1 MPQRRTIPALLALAS
16 ALLLAQAAT
25 ADLIAPPADDGAA
38 APSAEPAPQP
48 VEEAVAHDRGLI
60 VFTISRGDTLAALL
74 KEAGLGAAD
83 TAAALAALRPH
94 LAPRALRPGQE
105 VRIETDPID
114 PSRLFSLTVD
124 LDPLRRL
131 RLDRNEDGTFSGGIV
146 ALPAIRHLVRA
157 DGEIRSSLY
166 ADLRAA
172 GLSSAAILSLIR
184 ALSHSV
190 DLQRDL
196 RPGDRFT
203 VLHERFRAPDGT
215 LLQEG
220 GALFLDL
227 ALADRRIRIWRYTR
241 ADGTTDWYDDRG
253 QSLRRTL
260 LRTPLDGA
268 RISSGFGLRTHP
280 ILGFDRHHRG
290 VDFAAPAGTP
300 VFAAGD
306 GTVTFAGWRGDY
318 GRTVMIRHAG
328 GYDTLYAHLSTITVR
343 PGAAVR
349 QGQVIGRVGATG
361 LATGPHLHFEVHR
374 NQVAIDPRSIRS
386 LPNQRLEGVEL
397 ARFNAHRARTEAKLA
412 ALAERLEL
420 AVAD

>member
-1 MPQRRTIPALLALAS
+1 MPQHPTIALAVTLALLIALDAR
-16 ALLLAQAAT
+16 
-25 ADLIAPPADDGAA
+25 ADDPPVTENGASVSILEADAQTQAEDEAPDAGRILLTVA
-38 APSAEPAPQP
+38 A
-48 VEEAVAHDRGLI
+48 
-60 VFTISRGDTLAALL
+60 GDTLAGLL
-74 KEAGLGAAD
+74 
-83 TAAALAALRPH
+83 AAAGIAPADIAAAAAALRPH
-94 LAPRALRPGQE
+94 LPPRALRPGQE
-105 VRIETDPID
+105 LAFETDAAD
-114 PSRLFSLTVD
+114 ATRLVSLEIA

-131 RLDRNEDGTFSGGIV
+131 RLERGEDGTFRAGIET
-146 ALPAIRHLVRA
+146 LPAVRHLVRA
-157 DGEIRSSLY
+157 DGEIRASLY

-172 GLSSAAILSLIR
+172 GLPSAAILSLIR
-184 ALSHSV
+184 ALSHEV

-196 RPGDRFT
+196 RAGDRFT
-203 VLHERFRAPDGT
+203 VLHERFRSPDGT

-227 ALADRRIRIWRYTR
+227 TLADRRLRIWRHTR
-241 ADGTTDWYDDRG
+241 ADGTTDWYDERG
-253 QSLRRTL
+253 QSLRRAL

-268 RISSGFGLRTHP
+268 RITSGFGMRTHP

-328 GYDTLYAHLSTITVR
+328 GFDTLYAHLSAITVR
-343 PGAAVR
+343 PGARVR
-349 QGQVIGRVGATG
+349 QGQMIGRVGATG

-374 NQVAIDPRSIRS
+374 NRVAIDPRSIRS
-386 LPNQRLEGVEL
+386 LPGQRLEGVEL
-397 ARFNAHRARTEAKLA
+397 ARFNAHRARTEARLA

-420 AVAD
+420 AAAD

>member
-1 MPQRRTIPALLALAS
+1 MPQHRTHALAVALALFVALDARAEGLGPAEEGAAVPVLAPDPETVADGEEGDGGRILLTVAAGDTLS
-16 ALLLAQAAT
+16 ALLHKAGIEAADIAAAT
-25 ADLIAPPADDGAA
+25 
-38 APSAEPAPQP
+38 
-48 VEEAVAHDRGLI
+48 
-60 VFTISRGDTLAALL
+60 
-74 KEAGLGAAD
+74 
-83 TAAALAALRPH
+83 AALRPH
-94 LAPRALRPGQE
+94 LPPRALRPGQE
-105 VRIETDPID
+105 LALEID
-114 PSRLFSLTVD
+114 AADAARLVSLELG
-124 LDPLRRL
+124 LDSLRRL
-131 RLDRNEDGTFSGGIV
+131 RLERHDDGTFRGAIET
-146 ALPAIRHLVRA
+146 LPAIRHMVRA
-157 DGEIRSSLY
+157 DGEIRTSLY

-184 ALSHSV
+184 ALSHTV

-196 RPGDRFT
+196 RAGDRFT
-203 VLHERFRAPDGT
+203 VLFERFRSPDGA

-227 ALADRRIRIWRYTR
+227 ALADRRVRIWRHTR
-241 ADGTTDWYDDRG
+241 ADGSTDWFDARG
-253 QSLRRTL
+253 QSLRRAL

-268 RISSGFGLRTHP
+268 RITSGFGMRTHP

-328 GYDTLYAHLSTITVR
+328 GYDTLYAHLSAITVR
-343 PGAAVR
+343 PGGRVR
-349 QGQVIGRVGATG
+349 QGQVIGRVGSTG

-374 NQVAIDPRSIRS
+374 NRVAIDPRSIRR
-386 LPNQRLEGVEL
+386 LPGQRLEGAEL
-397 ARFNAHRARTEAKLA
+397 ARFDAERARTEARLA

-420 AVAD
+420 AAAD

>member
-1 MPQRRTIPALLALAS
+1 MPRHSLALPALALVLSLAVEGR
-16 ALLLAQAAT
+16 
-25 ADLIAPPADDGAA
+25 ADTPAPPEEG
-38 APSAEPAPQP
+38 SAVPVLEPEPRG
-48 VEEAVAHDRGLI
+48 EAEGEAHAGGLI
-60 VFTISRGDTLAALL
+60 MLTVGRGDTLAGLL
-74 KEAGLGAAD
+74 AEAGIAPADIGAAV
-83 TAAALAALRPH
+83 AALRPH
-94 LAPRALRPGQE
+94 LPPRALRPGQE
-105 VRIETDPID
+105 LAVAPDPAD
-114 PSRLFSLTVD
+114 ATRLVSLAIA

-131 RLDRNEDGTFSGGIV
+131 RVERHDDGTFRAGIET
-146 ALPAIRHLVRA
+146 LPAIRHLVRA
-157 DGEIRSSLY
+157 DGEIRASLY
-166 ADLRAA
+166 VDLRAA
-172 GLSSAAILSLIR
+172 GLPSAAILSLIR

-203 VLHERFRAPDGT
+203 VLHERFRSPDGA

-227 ALADRRIRIWRYTR
+227 SLADRRVRIWRHTR

-253 QSLRRTL
+253 HSLRRAL

-318 GRTVMIRHAG
+318 GRTVTIRHAG
-328 GYDTLYAHLSTITVR
+328 GFDTLYAHLSAITVR

-349 QGQVIGRVGATG
+349 QGQLIGRVGATG

-386 LPNQRLEGVEL
+386 LPGQRLEGAEL
-397 ARFNAHRARTEAKLA
+397 ARFNAHRARTEARLA

-420 AVAD
+420 AAAD

>member
-1 MPQRRTIPALLALAS
+1 MSKHPTIALAVTLALLIARDAR
-16 ALLLAQAAT
+16 
-25 ADLIAPPADDGAA
+25 ADNPPVTEDGAA
-38 APSAEPAPQP
+38 VPILEADAQTQAEGEAPDAGRSLLTVKA
-48 VEEAVAHDRGLI
+48 
-60 VFTISRGDTLAALL
+60 GDTLSTLL
-74 KEAGLGAAD
+74 RDAGIGSTDIAGAA
-83 TAAALAALRPH
+83 AALRP
-94 LAPRALRPGQE
+94 LLPPRALRPGQE
-105 VRIETDPID
+105 VALETDTANAA
-114 PSRLFSLTVD
+114 RLVSLEIA

-131 RLDRNEDGTFSGGIV
+131 RLERHADGTFRGGIET
-146 ALPAIRHLVRA
+146 LPAVRHLVRA
-157 DGEIRSSLY
+157 DGAIRTSLY

-172 GLSSAAILSLIR
+172 GLPSAAILGLIR

-203 VLHERFRAPDGT
+203 VLHERFRSPDGA

-227 ALADRRIRIWRYTR
+227 TLADRRIRIWRHTR
-241 ADGTTDWYDDRG
+241 ADGTSDWYDERG
-253 QSLRRTL
+253 QSLRRAL

-268 RISSGFGLRTHP
+268 RITSGFGMRTHP

-290 VDFAAPAGTP
+290 VDFAAPTGTP

-328 GYDTLYAHLSTITVR
+328 GYDTLYAHLSAIAVR
-343 PGAAVR
+343 PGARVR
-349 QGQVIGRVGATG
+349 QGQLIGRVGATG

-374 NQVAIDPRSIRS
+374 NRVAIDPKSIQN
-386 LPNQRLEGVEL
+386 LPSQRLEGIEL
-397 ARFNAHRARTEAKLA
+397 ARFNAHRARTEARLA

-420 AVAD
+420 AATD

>member
-1 MPQRRTIPALLALAS
+1 MPQHPTHALTVALVLFVALDAHAMGLSPTEDSEAIPVLAPDPETPADGEGRDGGRILLTVAVGDTLS
-16 ALLLAQAAT
+16 ALLHKAGIEAADIAAAT
-25 ADLIAPPADDGAA
+25 
-38 APSAEPAPQP
+38 
-48 VEEAVAHDRGLI
+48 
-60 VFTISRGDTLAALL
+60 
-74 KEAGLGAAD
+74 
-83 TAAALAALRPH
+83 AALRPH
-94 LAPRALRPGQE
+94 LPPRALRPGQDLA
-105 VRIETDPID
+105 IETELAEPA
-114 PSRLFSLTVD
+114 RLVSLELA

-131 RLDRNEDGTFSGGIV
+131 RLERHDDGTFRGAIET
-146 ALPAIRHLVRA
+146 LPAVRHLVRA
-157 DGEIRSSLY
+157 DGEIRASLY

-184 ALSHSV
+184 ALSHTV

-196 RPGDRFT
+196 RAGNRFT
-203 VLHERFRAPDGT
+203 VLFERFRSPDGT

-220 GALFLDL
+220 GALFFDL
-227 ALADRRIRIWRYTR
+227 ALADRRVRLWRYTR
-241 ADGTTDWYDDRG
+241 ADGTTDWFDEHG
-253 QSLRRTL
+253 QSLRRAL

-268 RISSGFGLRTHP
+268 RITSAFGPRTHP

-328 GYDTLYAHLSTITVR
+328 GYDTLYAHLFAITVR
-343 PGAAVR
+343 PGARVR
-349 QGQVIGRVGATG
+349 QGQVIGRVGSTG

-374 NQVAIDPRSIRS
+374 NRVAIDPRTIRH
-386 LPNQRLEGVEL
+386 LPGQRLEGVEL
-397 ARFNAHRARTEAKLA
+397 ARFHAERARTEAQLA

-420 AVAD
+420 AAAD